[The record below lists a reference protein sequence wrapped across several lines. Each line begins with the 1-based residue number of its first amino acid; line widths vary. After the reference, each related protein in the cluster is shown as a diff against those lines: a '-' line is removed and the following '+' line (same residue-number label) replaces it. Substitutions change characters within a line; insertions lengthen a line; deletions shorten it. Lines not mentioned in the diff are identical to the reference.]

1 MYPPRAGGVRPHRT
15 HGPGRSGWALGF
27 AVMAWLA
34 ACDDATNVLG
44 SKADTGGASG
54 GTPSTLDAEPGT
66 GGTGPTGGQ
75 GGGSGAGGTGGQG
88 GSGGAGGGT
97 TPDGGPGPDDA
108 QVTPK
113 PDANRPTPDGA
124 VPPPDPD
131 ARVAPPDP
139 DARVVP
145 PIPDAHEPPPPPPDA
160 AEPPPPADAAVP
172 PPDPDARVT
181 PPGSLNL
188 VKARIVWTVGPL
200 GVGQAVGTST
210 VSRNGFLRLTG
221 RLDFATG
228 ESAP

>member
-1 MYPPRAGGVRPHRT
+1 MCPARTGGARPPTNRAVRRAA
-15 HGPGRSGWALGF
+15 WAVGLVG
-27 AVMAWLA
+27 ALVLA
-34 ACDDATNVLG
+34 ACDDATNVPKGTTDLG
-44 SKADTGGASG
+44 PTGGASG
-54 GTPSTLDAEPGT
+54 GTPSALDAEPGT
-66 GGTGPTGGQ
+66 GGTGPSGGQ
-75 GGGSGAGGTGGQG
+75 GGDGGSTGDSGPAGGTTGD
-88 GSGGAGGGT
+88 A
-97 TPDGGPGPDDA
+97 GPGSDDA

-113 PDANRPTPDGA
+113 PDANRPPVDA
-124 VPPPDPD
+124 SVPPPDRD
-131 ARVAPPDP
+131 ATVVPPDP

-200 GVGQAVGTST
+200 GVGQGVGTST

-221 RLDFATG
+221 RLQFATG